1 MFSESHPAFR
11 GRVQFFYVVVMIVFL
26 ILFFRYWYLQVVL
39 GASYYQAATENTL
52 REVTIPSRRG
62 RIYSKDGKVLADYKV
77 AYDIMLDRS
86 TFRSSR
92 LKAVAKFL
100 RLSPGE
106 LRERINRY
114 KRVPLYK
121 PVPVLENLSFSDI
134 APLEARKKD
143 YPEVFVELTPQR
155 FYPFKGLFAHTV
167 GYIGEPTV
175 QEARNLSTLQKV
187 GKMGIEKA
195 YDETLRGKDGI
206 RRIVVDSSNHFIRT
220 QLIHEPRHGKNLILS
235 LLFPLQQLAMKY
247 LGKYQ
252 GAVVVMSP
260 RDGRIFAMV
269 SGPTFDPNILT
280 FRFRQKEWEALK
292 VAAGEPMLN
301 RAIQGAYPPGSTFK
315 PLVALAGLNAG
326 LTPRT
331 RFTCEGGLEVGGRT
345 FLCWNKEGHGSLSL
359 TGAIAHSCNVYFYN
373 VGLRIGIDRLW
384 PVAREFGVGV
394 ETGIDIPG
402 EKSGLL
408 PTPEWKRRKTGRPW
422 FPGDTLNTC
431 IGQGYLLMT
440 PLQVAS
446 VTASIAN
453 NGILLTPHLI
463 NKSGKKWI
471 RGKVDL
477 PASDFKAVKRG
488 MRMMVTG
495 GTGMALSE
503 LGLPIAGKTGTAQT
517 VSGADKKALEL
528 SWFVGFA
535 PVRDPEICIAVI
547 AEKGGHGTDTAVPI
561 ASKILEFF
569 RDNREMFK

>member
-1 MFSESHPAFR
+1 MFSESHPVFR
-11 GRVQFFYVVVMIVFL
+11 GRIQFFYIVVMGVFL
-26 ILFFRYWYLQVVL
+26 TLFFRYWYLQVVL
-39 GASYYQAATENTL
+39 GPSYFQAAADNTL

-86 TFRSSR
+86 TFSADR
-92 LKAVAKFL
+92 LKSIAEFL
-100 RLSPGE
+100 ELSPGE
-106 LRERINRY
+106 LQDRIRRY

-121 PVPVLENLSFSDI
+121 PVPVLENLSFSEI

-143 YPEVFVELTPQR
+143 YPEVFIELAPQR
-155 FYPFKGLFAHTV
+155 FYPYRGLFAHTV
-167 GYIGEPTV
+167 GYIGEPTE
-175 QEARNLSTLQKV
+175 QEARNLFTLQKV

-195 YDETLRGKDGI
+195 YDEILRGKDGT

-220 QLIHEPRHGKNLILS
+220 QLIHEPRHGRNLTLS
-235 LLFPLQQLAMKY
+235 LLFPLQQLAMKN

-252 GAVVVMSP
+252 GAVIVMSP
-260 RDGRIFAMV
+260 QDGRIFSMV

-292 VAAGEPMLN
+292 IAKGEPMLN
-301 RAIQGAYPPGSTFK
+301 RAIQGTYPPGSIFK

-326 LTPRT
+326 LTSRT
-331 RFTCEGGLEVGGRT
+331 RFTCKGGLEVGGRT
-345 FLCWNKEGHGSLSL
+345 FLCWNEDGHGSLSL

-373 VGLRIGIDRLW
+373 VGLKIGIDKLW
-384 PVAREFGVGV
+384 PVAREFGIGAK
-394 ETGIDIPG
+394 TGIDIPG

-440 PLQVAS
+440 PVQAASMTAS
-446 VTASIAN
+446 VAN
-453 NGILLTPHLI
+453 NGTLLTPHLI
-463 NKSGKKWI
+463 NKKGKKWI

-477 PASDFKAVKRG
+477 PASDFRAVKRG
-488 MRMMVTG
+488 MQMMVTG
-495 GTGMALSE
+495 GTGMALSQ
-503 LGLPIAGKTGTAQT
+503 LGLSVAGKTGTAQT
-517 VSGADKKALEL
+517 VSGADRKALEL

-535 PVRDPEICIAVI
+535 PVRDPEIAIDVI
-547 AEKGGHGTDTAVPI
+547 AEKGGQGTDTAVAI
-561 ASKILEFF
+561 ASKIIEFF